1 MKLSIRGKLFVLT
14 LGFIAIVDLLVG
26 IYLENE
32 LREGMERATRSEL
45 VRHAQAAREL
55 LASPGE
61 VSVQG
66 ADAIADRAS
75 VATEARIT
83 VITEDGEVIGDS
95 EIDTASLRTV
105 ENHANRPEFTEALAS
120 GHGVASRTSDTV
132 GWRML
137 YAAVP
142 LQRDDGRYVVRAA
155 VPLQRIEEAV
165 ARMRMAVA
173 VAGLLSLVVASVLLV
188 LISKLVSNTLR
199 TVISAAQAAVS
210 GDQLPARDDDAVVGS
225 IHRLTADLESTMQA
239 LAAERNRFQAVL
251 ETMDQ
256 AVLALDAN
264 GRISTVNR
272 AARSLLGLRSNVEGL
287 KLVEAVRIPALK
299 QLVEQAQ
306 VGEAHAAEFEIPGGR
321 RVEARAT
328 AQADGGV
335 VVAVLD
341 VTEIRRLERVRRDF
355 VANVSHELRTPISV
369 IRANTETLLA
379 GALEDTERGRT
390 FIDAVNRHAE
400 RLGRLVSDLL
410 DISRIEAGRYPLN
423 FQRVAVADAVDN
435 VLDMLEVEASS
446 KNIELSAE
454 IDPALELVADKKAL
468 DQVLVNLVTN
478 AIKYTPAGGHVE
490 VDARVVDGRVRVE
503 VLDDGPGID
512 PAHRQ
517 RIFERFYRV
526 DPGRSR
532 DMGGTGL
539 GLSIVKHLLEAM
551 EGEVGVD
558 PRSPKG
564 SRFWFTLAAP
574 HQAARATGEDH
585 PPAGRGSGRPGAG
598 SERTAGA
605 G

>member
-32 LREGMERATRSEL
+32 LREGMESATRSEL
-45 VRHAQAAREL
+45 IRHARAAREL
-55 LASPGE
+55 LASPDD
-61 VSVQG
+61 VSVHS

-75 VATEARIT
+75 LATEARIT
-83 VITEDGEVIGDS
+83 VITDDGEVIGDS
-95 EIDTASLRTV
+95 EIDTPALVAV
-105 ENHANRPEFTEALAS
+105 ENHASRPEVQEALSS

-142 LQRDDGRYVVRAA
+142 LQRDEGRYVVRAA

-165 ARMRMAVA
+165 ARMRTAVA
-173 VAGLLSLVVASVLLV
+173 VAGLLSLVVAAVLLV

-199 TVISAAQAAVS
+199 TVITAAQAAVS
-210 GDQLPARDDDAVVGS
+210 GNQPPPRDEDAVVGS

-299 QLVEQAQ
+299 QLIEDAQA
-306 VGEAHAAEFEIPGGR
+306 GEARAAEFEIPGGR

-379 GALEDTERGRT
+379 GALEDKERGRT

-423 FQRVAVADAVDN
+423 LQRVRVADAVDN

-454 IDPALELVADKKAL
+454 IDPDVELVADKKAL

-564 SRFWFTLAAP
+564 SRFWFTLVAPGDAA
-574 HQAARATGEDH
+574 QVAGEDH
-585 PPAGRGSGRPGAG
+585 PPTAQGSGRSGTG
-598 SERTAGA
+598 SEHAAGA